1 MNNRTL
7 RRVYLVTYSQAD
19 KLKFPSRQHF
29 GKAVEEALN
38 SGTSKVKATYWACC
52 LENHQDG
59 GEHFHV
65 SIKLTGPKRWLPAK
79 KYLSEHYGISVHFS
93 DNHDSYYSAYQYV
106 SKSDTSVFH
115 SREHPMLVPQK
126 LKEVFRPTEIS
137 EKAAHKT
144 DHRQPHT
151 ISNKD

>member
-79 KYLSEHYGISVHFS
+79 KYPIEDEMMASRWKVFKFFHQIPLKDQREMVSCSICFSRLILS
-93 DNHDSYYSAYQYV
+93 
-106 SKSDTSVFH
+106 
-115 SREHPMLVPQK
+115 
-126 LKEVFRPTEIS
+126 
-137 EKAAHKT
+137 
-144 DHRQPHT
+144 
-151 ISNKD
+151 